1 MKKILVAYYSE
12 SGSTREMAEII
23 AANIAG
29 NEIDVLPVAE
39 VAHLNY
45 TAVILGSPNWYGKP
59 VPEVVQFVKKYE
71 NELAELPLAFFF
83 SCMDCY
89 KTEQSGN
96 LGVQI
101 YCDSNFREQNT
112 HSGRLSAWEKS
123 HTVSSYFSN
132 LSKLNRRLNVQSLAF
147 FKGRLN
153 FNKISFF
160 HALLMRF
167 ICVVNTK
174 IRQGDYFKEQDL
186 AEWSMELGKVL
197 SIN

>member
-1 MKKILVAYYSE
+1 MKKILVAYHSE
-12 SGSTREMAEII
+12 SGSTKEMAEII
-23 AANIAG
+23 AAKIAG
-29 NEIDVLPVAE
+29 NNIDILPAAE
-39 VAHLNY
+39 VTHLNY
-45 TAVILGSPNWYGKP
+45 NAVILGSPNWYGKP
-59 VPEVVQFVKKYE
+59 APEIVQFVKKYE

-89 KTEQSGN
+89 KTEQCGN

-101 YCDSNFREQNT
+101 YCDSNFREQNK
-112 HSGRLSAWEKS
+112 HSGKLTAWEKS

-132 LSKLNRRLNVQSLAF
+132 LSKLNNRLNIQFLAF

-167 ICVVNTK
+167 ICVVNK
-174 IRQGDYFKEQDL
+174 KMKQGDYFKEQDL
-186 AEWSMELGKVL
+186 AEWSMELGKAFA
-197 SIN
+197 IN